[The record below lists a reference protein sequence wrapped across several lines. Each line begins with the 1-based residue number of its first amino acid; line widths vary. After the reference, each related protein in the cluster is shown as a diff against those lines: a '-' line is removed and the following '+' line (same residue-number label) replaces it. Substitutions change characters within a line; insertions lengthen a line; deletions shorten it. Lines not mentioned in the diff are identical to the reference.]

1 MAPLLY
7 AVFALAL
14 ALRLASLAWSR
25 RNERRLRQ
33 RGAVEYGAE
42 TSQLLALLH
51 TLIYLA
57 CLLEGV
63 TGGARLDPLALIGL
77 GLYGLSLLALG
88 WVMAQLGP
96 LWTVRLLVLPDHP
109 IHRGWLFRVVR
120 HPNYVLNLVPE
131 LVGLALAFHAWTTL
145 AVLLPLYLA
154 VLAVRILQEERA
166 MRTPHPGGPG

>member
-1 MAPLLY
+1 MAPSLY
-7 AVFALAL
+7 GLFALAL
-14 ALRLASLAWSR
+14 AARLASLAWSR

-42 TSQLLALLH
+42 TSRLLALLH

-57 CLLEGV
+57 CLLEGI
-63 TGGARLDPLALIGL
+63 TAGAALDATARAGV
-77 GLYGLSLLALG
+77 GLYAFSLLALG
-88 WVMAQLGP
+88 WVMWQLGP
-96 LWTVRLLVLPDHP
+96 LWTVKLLVLPAHP
-109 IHRGWLFRVVR
+109 VHRGWLFRLLR
-120 HPNYVLNLVPE
+120 HPNYVLNLIPE

-154 VLAVRILQEERA
+154 VLGVRILQEERA